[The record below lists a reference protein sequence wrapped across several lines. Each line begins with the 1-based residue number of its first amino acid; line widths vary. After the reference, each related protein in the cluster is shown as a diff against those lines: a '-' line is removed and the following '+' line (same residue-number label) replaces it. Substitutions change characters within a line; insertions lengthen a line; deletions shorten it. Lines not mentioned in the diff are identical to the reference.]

1 MITFTII
8 FTSLVT
14 LILAILVWADK
25 MDANMEQAQQQQQK
39 RHALNATYGRKFS

>member
-14 LILAILVWADK
+14 LILAIMVWADK
-25 MDANMEQAQQQQQK
+25 MDANMEQAQQQQ
-39 RHALNATYGRKFS
+39 RRALNATYGRKFS

>member
-14 LILAILVWADK
+14 LILAILVWANK
-25 MDANMEQAQQQQQK
+25 MDANMEQAQQQQK
-39 RHALNATYGRKFS
+39 RRALNATYGRKFS